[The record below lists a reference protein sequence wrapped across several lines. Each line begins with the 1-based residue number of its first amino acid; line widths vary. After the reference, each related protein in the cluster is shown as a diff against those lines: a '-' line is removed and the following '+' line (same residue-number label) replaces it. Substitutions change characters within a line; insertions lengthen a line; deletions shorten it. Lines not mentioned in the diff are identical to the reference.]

1 MSIKNDSLYNPNC
14 DAEFLCQLQVCKQ
27 GVHCDRFL
35 EDIALDGLCKIQN
48 NMKVKAKF
56 VCVKVEDQ
64 PTCENRNVTLTAVT
78 DGSEENKSF
87 SKYTPSGNLNMTVS
101 YDTPASSFFEQ
112 GVEYCLTFEVAA
124 IPVN

>member
-1 MSIKNDSLYNPNC
+1 MLNDYINKAYPKN
-14 DAEFLCQLQVCKQ
+14 K
-27 GVHCDRFL
+27 
-35 EDIALDGLCKIQN
+35 ALDGLKKSEN

-64 PTCENRNVTLTAVT
+64 PTCENQNVTLTAVI

-101 YDTPASSFFEQ
+101 YDTPASSFFEE
-112 GVEYCLTFEVAA
+112 GVEYYLTLEVAA
-124 IPVN
+124 IPC